1 MGRRPCGFKSHPRYK
16 KKTDTNDI
24 FLKCVIFINMKHLD
38 EVNFKKVCEDSKSM
52 AEAAVKLE
60 LHFNTFK
67 KYAIKFN
74 CYNTNQSG
82 KGISKPLPPKIEL
95 DEILDGKHP
104 HFQTFKL
111 KNRLL
116 KNKIVENKCSICN
129 IEEWNDKKI
138 NTELDHI
145 DGNRTNH
152 KLENLRMLCPNCHS
166 QTDTYRAKN
175 IK

>member
-1 MGRRPCGFKSHPRYK
+1 M
-16 KKTDTNDI
+16 
-24 FLKCVIFINMKHLD
+24 IFIDMKQLN
-38 EVNFKKVCEDSKSM
+38 EVNFKKVCEESKSM
-52 AEAAVKLE
+52 AEAAVKLG

-74 CYNTNQSG
+74 CYQTNQSG

-95 DEILDGKHP
+95 EEILNGEHP

-116 KNKIVENKCSICN
+116 KNNILENKCSVCD
-129 IEEWNDKKI
+129 IEEWNGKKI
-138 NTELDHI
+138 NMELDHI

-166 QTDTYRAKN
+166 QTETYRAKN

>member
-1 MGRRPCGFKSHPRYK
+1 M
-16 KKTDTNDI
+16 
-24 FLKCVIFINMKHLD
+24 IFIDMKQLD
-38 EVNFKKVCEDSKSM
+38 EVNFKKVCEESKSM
-52 AEAAVKLE
+52 AEAAVKLG

-67 KYAIKFN
+67 KYAIKLN
-74 CYNTNQSG
+74 CYKTNQSG
-82 KGISKPLPPKIEL
+82 KGINKSLPPKIEL
-95 DEILDGKHP
+95 EEILDGRHP

-116 KNKIVENKCSICN
+116 KNEIVENKCSICS
-129 IEEWNDKKI
+129 IEEWNGKKI
-138 NTELDHI
+138 NMELDHI

>member
-1 MGRRPCGFKSHPRYK
+1 
-16 KKTDTNDI
+16 
-24 FLKCVIFINMKHLD
+24 MKQID
-38 EVNFKKVCEDSKSM
+38 EKHFREICQNSNSM

-67 KYAIKFN
+67 KYALKFD

-82 KGISKPLPPKIEL
+82 KGMNKIVPPKIDL
-95 DEILDGKHP
+95 QEILDGKHP

-116 KNKIVENKCSICN
+116 KEKIIENKCSLCDT
-129 IEEWNDKKI
+129 EEWNGKKL
-138 NTELDHI
+138 NMELDHI

-152 KLENLRMLCPNCHS
+152 KLEILRMLCPNCHS
-166 QTDTYRAKN
+166 QTETYRAKN
-175 IK
+175 IKKF

>member
-1 MGRRPCGFKSHPRYK
+1 MCLNS
-16 KKTDTNDI
+16 N
-24 FLKCVIFINMKHLD
+24 
-38 EVNFKKVCEDSKSM
+38 SM
-52 AEAAVKLE
+52 AEASVKLE

-67 KYAIKFN
+67 KYALKFG

-82 KGISKPLPPKIEL
+82 KGMNKIMPPKIDL
-95 DEILDGKHP
+95 QEILEGKHP

-116 KNKIVENKCSICN
+116 KEKIIENKCYVCK
-129 IEEWNDKKI
+129 IEEWNGKKL
-138 NTELDHI
+138 NMELDHI

-152 KLENLRMLCPNCHS
+152 KLQNLRMLCPNCHS

-175 IK
+175 IR

>member
-1 MGRRPCGFKSHPRYK
+1 
-16 KKTDTNDI
+16 
-24 FLKCVIFINMKHLD
+24 MKHFNQND
-38 EVNFKKVCEDSKSM
+38 FIKICQESKSM
-52 AEAAVKLE
+52 AEAASKLD

-67 KYAIKFN
+67 KYAIKFG
-74 CYNTNQSG
+74 CYVTNQSG
-82 KGISKPLPPKIEL
+82 KGTNKIVPPKVDL
-95 DEILDGKHP
+95 QEILEGKHP

-116 KNKIVENKCSICN
+116 KEKIIENKCFICD
-129 IEEWNDKKI
+129 IEEWNGKKL
-138 NTELDHI
+138 NMELDHI

-166 QTDTYRAKN
+166 QTETYRAKN

>member
-1 MGRRPCGFKSHPRYK
+1 M
-16 KKTDTNDI
+16 
-24 FLKCVIFINMKHLD
+24 IFINMKHFNQND
-38 EVNFKKVCEDSKSM
+38 FIKICQESKSM
-52 AEAAVKLE
+52 AEAASKLD

-67 KYAIKFN
+67 KYAIKFG
-74 CYNTNQSG
+74 CYVTNQSG
-82 KGISKPLPPKIEL
+82 KGTNKIVPPKVDL
-95 DEILDGKHP
+95 QEILEGKHP

-116 KNKIVENKCSICN
+116 KEKIIENKCFICD
-129 IEEWNDKKI
+129 IEEWNGKKL
-138 NTELDHI
+138 NMELDHI

-166 QTDTYRAKN
+166 QTETYRAKN

>member
-1 MGRRPCGFKSHPRYK
+1 MKQINEKH
-16 KKTDTNDI
+16 
-24 FLKCVIFINMKHLD
+24 FIDMCLNS
-38 EVNFKKVCEDSKSM
+38 NSM
-52 AEAAVKLE
+52 AEASVKLE

-67 KYAIKFN
+67 KYALKFG

-82 KGISKPLPPKIEL
+82 KGMNKIMPPKIDL
-95 DEILDGKHP
+95 QEILEGKHP

-116 KNKIVENKCSICN
+116 KEKIIENKCYVCK
-129 IEEWNDKKI
+129 IEEWNGKKL
-138 NTELDHI
+138 NMELDHI

-152 KLENLRMLCPNCHS
+152 KLQNLRMLCPNCHS

-175 IK
+175 IR

>member
-1 MGRRPCGFKSHPRYK
+1 MCLNS
-16 KKTDTNDI
+16 N
-24 FLKCVIFINMKHLD
+24 
-38 EVNFKKVCEDSKSM
+38 SM

-67 KYAIKFN
+67 KYAIKFG
-74 CYNTNQSG
+74 CYKTNQSG
-82 KGISKPLPPKIEL
+82 KGITKIVPPKIDL
-95 DEILDGKHP
+95 QEILDGKHP

-116 KNKIVENKCSICN
+116 KEKIIQNKCSICN
-129 IEEWNDKKI
+129 IEEWNGKKI
-138 NTELDHI
+138 NMELDHI

-166 QTDTYRAKN
+166 QTETYRAKN
-175 IK
+175 IKSVR

>member
-1 MGRRPCGFKSHPRYK
+1 MKQINEKHFI
-16 KKTDTNDI
+16 DI
-24 FLKCVIFINMKHLD
+24 CLN
-38 EVNFKKVCEDSKSM
+38 SKSM
-52 AEAAVKLE
+52 SEAAVKLE

-67 KYAIKFN
+67 KYALKFN

-82 KGISKPLPPKIEL
+82 KGMNKIVPPKINL
-95 DEILDGKHP
+95 QEIIDGKHP

-116 KNKIVENKCSICN
+116 KEKIIENKCSICN
-129 IEEWNDKKI
+129 IEEWNGKKL
-138 NTELDHI
+138 NMELDHI
-145 DGNRTNH
+145 DGKRTNH

-175 IK
+175 IYLVPSSNG

>member
-1 MGRRPCGFKSHPRYK
+1 
-16 KKTDTNDI
+16 
-24 FLKCVIFINMKHLD
+24 
-38 EVNFKKVCEDSKSM
+38 
-52 AEAAVKLE
+52 
-60 LHFNTFK
+60 
-67 KYAIKFN
+67 
-74 CYNTNQSG
+74 
-82 KGISKPLPPKIEL
+82 
-95 DEILDGKHP
+95 LDGKHP

-116 KNKIVENKCSICN
+116 KNKIVENKCSICD

-138 NTELDHI
+138 NMELDHI

>member
-1 MGRRPCGFKSHPRYK
+1 MKQ
-16 KKTDTNDI
+16 
-24 FLKCVIFINMKHLD
+24 INEKEFMR
-38 EVNFKKVCEDSKSM
+38 VCEESQSM
-52 AEAAVKLE
+52 AQASVKLG

-67 KYAIKFN
+67 KYALKFN
-74 CYNTNQSG
+74 CYKTNPSG
-82 KGISKPLPPKIEL
+82 KGMNKKAKPKFEL
-95 DEILDGKHP
+95 NEILDGLHP

-116 KNKIVENKCSICN
+116 KEGVIKNTCSKCGIS
-129 IEEWNDKKI
+129 EWN
-138 NTELDHI
+138 NLPLNMELDHI

>member
-1 MGRRPCGFKSHPRYK
+1 MK
-16 KKTDTNDI
+16 KIDSNT
-24 FLKCVIFINMKHLD
+24 FI
-38 EVNFKKVCEDSKSM
+38 KVCNESESM
-52 AEAAVKLE
+52 AQAAIKLG

-67 KYAIKFN
+67 RHAIQLN

-82 KGISKPLPPKIEL
+82 KGISKPIPPKVNL
-95 DEILDGKHP
+95 SEILEGKHP

-116 KNKIVENKCSICN
+116 KENIIENKCSICG
-129 IEEWNDKKI
+129 IENWNDKPL
-138 NTELDHI
+138 NMELDHI
-145 DGNRTNH
+145 DGNRSNH
-152 KLENLRMLCPNCHS
+152 ILENLRMLCPNCHS

>member
-1 MGRRPCGFKSHPRYK
+1 MCQNS
-16 KKTDTNDI
+16 N
-24 FLKCVIFINMKHLD
+24 
-38 EVNFKKVCEDSKSM
+38 SM
-52 AEAAVKLE
+52 ADAAVRLE

-67 KYAIKFN
+67 KYAIKFG
-74 CYNTNQSG
+74 CYYTNQSG
-82 KGISKPLPPKIEL
+82 KGINKIVPPKIDL
-95 DEILDGKHP
+95 QEILDGKHP

-116 KNKIVENKCSICN
+116 KEKIIQNKCSVCD
-129 IEEWNDKKI
+129 IEEWNGKKI
-138 NTELDHI
+138 NMELDHI

-175 IK
+175 IR